1 MVERKN
7 NKQKN
12 RTKYFLPGG
21 KKQIQAVCAF
31 LFLGVLILSCGVNLM
46 HKDRQMSE
54 KEMRM
59 LAQKPEISLSGI
71 ASGRFMEQYEE
82 YVSDQFAGRDTWV
95 RIKTFA
101 DSVAG
106 RTEEGGVFKGKDHY
120 LMEDVAVADE
130 SDLKENLDAM
140 KNFKERYPDIQMHMM
155 LVPNAAN
162 IESDKLPGYAVTEN
176 QEKQFKAI
184 HSTLGSVYTWVDV
197 SDILKKHRSEE
208 IYYHTDH
215 HWTTLG
221 AYYGYQA
228 LSKSMKLDTSKTSD
242 MKPYAVTNAFNGTL
256 ASTSGYETGYD
267 EPIYIY
273 APDNLKNATEAV
285 VNNVNEKKK
294 TATLYDT
301 SKLKGKDK
309 YALFLGGN
317 YPILDIKTTADST
330 DRLLIIKDSY
340 ANSLIPFLIPYYR
353 EIVVVD
359 PRYYY
364 DDIEKV
370 MKKDNITS
378 VLFLYNGNTFVK
390 DNSISGV
397 LQND

>member
-1 MVERKN
+1 MVEGKN

-140 KNFKERYPDIQMHMM
+140 KNFKERYPD
-155 LVPNAAN
+155 AYDA
-162 IESDKLPGYAVTEN
+162 
-176 QEKQFKAI
+176 
-184 HSTLGSVYTWVDV
+184 GSECGKCYGGQASGICGDCQSEQTDQPCKGRTW
-197 SDILKKHRSEE
+197 R
-208 IYYHTDH
+208 
-215 HWTTLG
+215 
-221 AYYGYQA
+221 
-228 LSKSMKLDTSKTSD
+228 
-242 MKPYAVTNAFNGTL
+242 
-256 ASTSGYETGYD
+256 
-267 EPIYIY
+267 
-273 APDNLKNATEAV
+273 
-285 VNNVNEKKK
+285 
-294 TATLYDT
+294 
-301 SKLKGKDK
+301 
-309 YALFLGGN
+309 FL
-317 YPILDIKTTADST
+317 
-330 DRLLIIKDSY
+330 
-340 ANSLIPFLIPYYR
+340 
-353 EIVVVD
+353 
-359 PRYYY
+359 
-364 DDIEKV
+364 
-370 MKKDNITS
+370 
-378 VLFLYNGNTFVK
+378 
-390 DNSISGV
+390 
-397 LQND
+397 

>member
-1 MVERKN
+1 MVEGKN

-120 LMEDVAVADE
+120 LLEDIARPDE
-130 SDLKENLDAM
+130 EQLKANLDAM
-140 KNFKERYPDIQMHMM
+140 KKFQETYKDIPMYMM

-162 IESDKLPGYAVTEN
+162 IESDKLPYCAVTED
-176 QEKQFKAI
+176 QDKQFQKIKA
-184 HSTLGSVYTWVDV
+184 SLGTAFQWVNVEDT
-197 SDILKKHRSEE
+197 LKKHRAEE

-228 LSKSMKLDTSKTSD
+228 LAAAMKLDTSKAPA
-242 MKPYAVTNAFNGTL
+242 MKSYAVTNSFNGTL
-256 ASTSGYETGYD
+256 SATSGYETDYN

-273 APDNLKNATEAV
+273 APDDLKTAPQVV

-301 SKLKGKDK
+301 SKLKEKDK

-317 YPILDIKTTADST
+317 YPVLDIRTTADTT
-330 DRLLIIKDSY
+330 DRLLLVKDSY
-340 ANSLIPFLIPYYR
+340 ANSVIPFLTAYYR
-353 EIVVVD
+353 EIIVVD

-364 DDIEKV
+364 DDIREV
-370 MKKDNITS
+370 MKKNKITS
-378 VLFLYNGNTFVK
+378 VLFLYNGNTFVQ

>member
-1 MVERKN
+1 MVEGKN

-130 SDLKENLDAM
+130 SDLKENL
-140 KNFKERYPDIQMHMM
+140 E
-155 LVPNAAN
+155 LVCAVDHRRLGEPRWDRLDLAADN
-162 IESDKLPGYAVTEN
+162 DKIEH
-176 QEKQFKAI
+176 I
-184 HSTLGSVYTWVDV
+184 
-197 SDILKKHRSEE
+197 
-208 IYYHTDH
+208 
-215 HWTTLG
+215 
-221 AYYGYQA
+221 
-228 LSKSMKLDTSKTSD
+228 
-242 MKPYAVTNAFNGTL
+242 
-256 ASTSGYETGYD
+256 
-267 EPIYIY
+267 
-273 APDNLKNATEAV
+273 
-285 VNNVNEKKK
+285 
-294 TATLYDT
+294 
-301 SKLKGKDK
+301 DK
-309 YALFLGGN
+309 Y
-317 YPILDIKTTADST
+317 
-330 DRLLIIKDSY
+330 RQQQ
-340 ANSLIPFLIPYYR
+340 R
-353 EIVVVD
+353 
-359 PRYYY
+359 
-364 DDIEKV
+364 
-370 MKKDNITS
+370 
-378 VLFLYNGNTFVK
+378 
-390 DNSISGV
+390 
-397 LQND
+397 